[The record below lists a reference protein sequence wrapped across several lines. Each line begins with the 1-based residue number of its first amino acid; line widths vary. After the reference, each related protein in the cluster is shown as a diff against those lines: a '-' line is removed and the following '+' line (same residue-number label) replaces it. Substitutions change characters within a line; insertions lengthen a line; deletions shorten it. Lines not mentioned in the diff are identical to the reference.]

1 MSGIFRDVLL
11 LTRPKSF
18 VRDYT
23 VRTFLKDG
31 GAGVVRVSVE
41 ADGEV
46 SPVLTLCDADKN
58 PVGEA
63 VLTDGVYELLF
74 QMQSFGLLKHHI
86 CTP

>member
-31 GAGVVRVSVE
+31 GAGVVRVSVISRM
-41 ADGEV
+41 A
-46 SPVLTLCDADKN
+46 
-58 PVGEA
+58 
-63 VLTDGVYELLF
+63 LF
-74 QMQSFGLLKHHI
+74 M
-86 CTP
+86 

>member
-41 ADGEV
+41 ADGEDFPSSYSV
-46 SPVLTLCDADKN
+46 
-58 PVGEA
+58 
-63 VLTDGVYELLF
+63 
-74 QMQSFGLLKHHI
+74 
-86 CTP
+86 

>member
-41 ADGEV
+41 ADGDV
-46 SPVLTLCDADKN
+46 APFLLCVMLTRIRL
-58 PVGEA
+58 VM
-63 VLTDGVYELLF
+63 L
-74 QMQSFGLLKHHI
+74 S
-86 CTP
+86 